1 MLEQRIWTTVCA
13 LIPRSPCGIWLWT
26 LARCC
31 YCSSLINQ
39 ISNLGRCQIIVRDN
53 EKRVILVE
61 LPVKECPLSF
71 LCVLCC
77 YFWDCAQGFWSVC
90 WAPSPPL
97 YPTSL
102 LLSHGRATRTNGFK
116 IEAKL
121 KQEFISALWGLFSVC
136 VKWLFAAG
144 SLDFCDM
151 SMMF

>member
-1 MLEQRIWTTVCA
+1 MLIPLWLLKPDIYLQREPLLEVVTHTHILTHTLEQRLWTTVCA

-39 ISNLGRCQIIVRDN
+39 IFNLGRCQIIGGDN
-53 EKRVILVE
+53 EKRMISVE

-90 WAPSPPL
+90 WASSPPL

-102 LLSHGRATRTNGFK
+102 LLSHSRATRTNGFK

-121 KQEFISALWGLFSVC
+121 KQ
-136 VKWLFAAG
+136 
-144 SLDFCDM
+144 
-151 SMMF
+151 